1 MTAAVDAMVL
11 GREANARLVADTRR
25 LYLSGSRAFA
35 PGCVVVG
42 DEVYVL
48 ANSDDS
54 VPGGFPTDHLFGITW
69 NPAKLGAA
77 LAAIPGLRDARRI
90 AVDGMTPMMYTLLT
104 SVAPNCELVDAEEVL
119 RQLRVADTARQA
131 GVHAALETAR
141 AAIVEMAGELRAEVP
156 IRKVR
161 GACAKAFARYG
172 MTTAAFEAVVAPL
185 NPVST
190 WLSPDR
196 RIGEGEVVVLRA
208 GALRDGWEGSLA
220 RTYAV
225 HREGASEVAPPTG
238 WDDVLLACQAGT
250 AVREVT
256 ERGARLHG
264 VGRGIE
270 PITDDDVLG
279 AGGAYSVELQDST
292 GVRQD
297 VVFVDETTT
306 NE

>member
-1 MTAAVDAMVL
+1 VTATLDAMVL

-42 DEVYVL
+42 EEVYVL
-48 ANSDDS
+48 ANSDDA
-54 VPGGFPTDHLFGITW
+54 VPGGFPRDHLFGITW
-69 NPAKLGAA
+69 NPEKLAVA

-90 AVDGMTPMMYTLLT
+90 GVDGMTPMMYALLT

-119 RQLRVADTARQA
+119 QQLRAEDAGRQA
-131 GVHAALETAR
+131 GVQAALEIAR
-141 AAIVEMAGELRAEVP
+141 AAIVEMASELRADVP
-156 IRKVR
+156 IRQVR
-161 GACAKAFARYG
+161 SACAKAFARFG
-172 MTTAAFEAVVAPL
+172 ITTAAFEAVVAPL

-196 RIGEGEVVVLRA
+196 RLSDGEVVVLRA

-220 RTYAV
+220 RTYAM
-225 HREGASEVAPPTG
+225 HRNGATEVAPPSG
-238 WDDVLLACQAGT
+238 WDDVLSACQAGT
-250 AVREVT
+250 SVGELIQ
-256 ERGARLHG
+256 RGARVHG

-270 PITDDDVLG
+270 PLTPDAVF
-279 AGGAYSVELQDST
+279 AHGGVYAIELQDGT

-297 VVFVDETTT
+297 VVFVDDEGV
-306 NE
+306 

>member
-1 MTAAVDAMVL
+1 MTSNVDAMVL

-42 DEVYVL
+42 DDVYVL
-48 ANSDDS
+48 ANSDDA
-54 VPGGFPTDHLFGITW
+54 VPGGFPRDHLFGITW
-69 NPAKLGAA
+69 NPAKLAAA

-90 AVDGMTPMMYTLLT
+90 AVDGMTPMMHALLT
-104 SVAPNCELVDAEEVL
+104 SVAPNCELVDAEDVL
-119 RQLRVADTARQA
+119 RPRRASDTARNP
-131 GVHAALETAR
+131 GVHAALEITR
-141 AAIVEMAGELRAEVP
+141 ASILEMAGRLRADVP
-156 IRKVR
+156 IREVR
-161 GACAKAFARYG
+161 GACARAFTRFG
-172 MTTAAFEAVVAPL
+172 VTTAAFEAVVAPL

-196 RIGEGEVVVLRA
+196 RISAGEVVVLRA

-225 HREGASEVAPPTG
+225 HREGATEVAPPSD
-238 WDDVLLACQAGT
+238 WDDLLAACRAGT
-250 AVREVT
+250 PARELT
-256 ERGARLHG
+256 ERGARVHG

-270 PITDDDVLG
+270 PLRDDDVL
-279 AGGAYSVELQDST
+279 ASGGAYSIELQDGT

-297 VVFVDETTT
+297 VVFVD
-306 NE
+306 